1 MSVLHEFCLDLALRY
16 FVLWSYSLNGFMGPL
31 RTGLSEGAFCVLGD
45 CRRERSRS
53 LGCAR
58 DDGFSRD
65 DNLSRGKAGFSTS
78 RQLRFANLMLR
89 SR

>member
-1 MSVLHEFCLDLALRY
+1 MFLVDLTLRY
-16 FVLWSYSLNGFMGPL
+16 FVSSLYNLDGFMEPL

-58 DDGFSRD
+58 DDSFSRD
-65 DNLSRGKAGFSTS
+65 DNLSRGKAGLSTS